1 MKEVTIIC
9 DPIGTRASVQYSLVS
24 MVIKCFKDYDT
35 VRVVSPYIPHNHA
48 ERLMNEGATKIQSLA
63 HEIGFFGR
71 IMYKLEGN
79 ESMLWGVSWMFE
91 AMFQTNSSLFYKVFR
106 QQEKTVVLNMSYTVP
121 VHSTI
126 FWNLATP
133 PGETLRVMGAT
144 NLPAKILHFFL
155 NLGIS
160 ALDRKLR
167 ANIINRAEI
176 FLNSSNYLQELYTSL
191 GVKGSGIL
199 HIPRIFSSIEEPS
212 ENPQRDYVLAY
223 IGKEVELDTVLKIA
237 KRGVRIKAFGAKI
250 PYGTSLTEIR
260 KHIEFL
266 GYVSEHELSVLYHN
280 ALYTVFPF
288 TEEPFGFVPIESM
301 HFGTP
306 VLSFNRQ
313 GPSETILDGKT
324 GWLVNTKEELIEKAV
339 NIWEKGQTGIDEID
353 CTERAAFFSLDKFET
368 EIHMI
373 LGGLI

>member
-9 DPIGTRASVQYSLVS
+9 DPIGARVSVQYSLVS
-24 MVIKCFKDYDT
+24 MVVKCFRDYDT
-35 VRVVSPYIPHNHA
+35 VRVISPYIPLNQA
-48 ERLMNEGATKIQSLA
+48 GRLMNEGATKIQSLA
-63 HEIGFFGR
+63 HEIRFYDR
-71 IMYKLEGN
+71 IMCKLEGN

-91 AMFQTNSSLFYKVFR
+91 AMFQTNSSLYYKVFR
-106 QQEKTVVLNMSYTVP
+106 PHEKTAVLNMSYSLP

-133 PGETLRVMGAT
+133 PRETLRVMGAT
-144 NLPAKILHFFL
+144 NLPARILHFFL
-155 NLGIS
+155 NRGIS

-167 ANIINRAEI
+167 SNIINRAEI

-199 HIPRIFSSIEEPS
+199 HIPRIFSSTEEPS
-212 ENPQRDYVLAY
+212 KKPQRDYVLAY
-223 IGKEVELDTVLKIA
+223 IGKEVELDTVLEIA

-324 GWLVNTKEELIEKAV
+324 GWLVNTREELIEKAV
-339 NIWEKGQTGIDEID
+339 NIWEKGQTGINEMD

-368 EIHMI
+368 EIHLI
-373 LGGLI
+373 LGV